1 MNYDE
6 LISGYFDGEL
16 TPKEDETLRQEMANN
31 PDVKADFDDAVF
43 MHYALKNDAETLK
56 VPEDLKRNTH
66 DLVMMRMLADKANS
80 LPKDKILTNVN
91 TKPNI
96 DDKTAVSAKATIIKR
111 WHTAMHFAASV
122 AAVLILGF
130 VNVSEYSI
138 FRHLNDLYTYQ
149 NDHFDVTKINQK
161 KQNTTNTK
169 IVYRN
174 IIIRETINSEEP
186 ALNQAAETGETIID
200 NSAESQAKI
209 ESTTPTE
216 ANPAKNEIMSM
227 LAHNMETNSTA
238 DDNAMNA
245 NDVISNLNTSNN
257 TNIDNIISSNDNT
270 IYSNYEAKDEVS
282 ASNDIAVADL
292 SNDVTATKAM
302 QTMANALGADGL
314 SFSKNIEDP
323 SSWINS
329 NKMGFYNDKGNVQ
342 LELKS
347 FYAGRSVFNTYM
359 NSDHM
364 ISLGFSQS
372 IGYSLDG
379 RNKFGVEI
387 GSINQTSSR
396 VEMMEVQYPQFSV
409 GDAPLSPGPKVLLPY
424 QRDDNINYLWG
435 TLFYE
440 YKFIE
445 EGNFNLDGRI
455 NIGANSKGAM
465 NILRL
470 TASYKI
476 LGAINLSIGLDN
488 RSFFVKSLTNKA
500 AKSQFINSMSLIYG
514 LEFYF

>member
-16 TPKEDETLRQEMANN
+16 TPKEDEALRQEMANN

-91 TKPNI
+91 DNATVNTKPKVN
-96 DDKTAVSAKATIIKR
+96 AKSTIIKR
-111 WHTAMHFAASV
+111 WHTARHFAASV

-161 KQNTTNTK
+161 KQNATNTK

-227 LAHNMETNSTA
+227 LAQNMETNSTA

-270 IYSNYEAKDEVS
+270 IHSNYEAKDEVS
-282 ASNDIAVADL
+282 ANNDIAVADL

-302 QTMANALGADGL
+302 QTMANALGNDGIA
-314 SFSKNIEDP
+314 FSKNLEDP

-329 NKMGFYNDKGNVQ
+329 NKMGLYNDKSNVK

-347 FYAGRSVFNTYM
+347 YYAGRSVFNSYM
-359 NSDHM
+359 NSEHM
-364 ISLGFSQS
+364 ISIGFSQS
-372 IGYSLDG
+372 IGYSLDSK
-379 RNKFGVEI
+379 NKFGIEI
-387 GSINQTSSR
+387 GNINQSSTR
-396 VEMMEVQYPQFSV
+396 VEMMEVPFQQFTQ
-409 GDAPLSPGPKVLLPY
+409 GDALLSPSPKVFLPY
-424 QRDDNINYLWG
+424 KRDDNINYLWG

-440 YKFIE
+440 YNFIKD
-445 EGNFNLDGRI
+445 GNFNLDGRI

-465 NILRL
+465 NIFRL
-470 TASYKI
+470 TASYKVFN
-476 LGAINLSIGLDN
+476 AINLSIGLDN
-488 RSFFVKSLTNKA
+488 RSFFVNNLTKKTGKN
-500 AKSQFINSMSLIYG
+500 QFINSLSLIYG
-514 LEFYF
+514 LEFSF